1 MTTNNN
7 LPMTHKK
14 VNGNVSLYICLAAMG
29 LFCIPAGQRAHAADA
44 ESISASS
51 AYQQQRITVH
61 GKVLDASGQPVPGA
75 SVIEAGTTNGVNT
88 GIDGAFSITVR
99 SGASLEVSCIGYETV
114 KVSASANM
122 SVTLREDSEF
132 LDEVVVVGFGTQKK
146 VNMTGSVSA
155 VDVDKAFGS
164 KPITDVSKGLQGVV
178 PGLSISY
185 STNDLNA
192 SPTMKIRGTG
202 SINGDNSP
210 LILLDGVEVPD
221 LSFVNPDNIKSIS
234 VLKEA
239 ASSSIY
245 GSRAA
250 WGVVLITSK
259 DGSAVKDR
267 VSITYSNN
275 FSWNQPIGL
284 PKYITDK
291 EGILAQL
298 EEGIIA
304 QKNVDG
310 NRIEAFGMFYDTIG
324 AGISRWFDNYSGN
337 LSNPVYKYGEDYEFI
352 DGTPYYYRVSDPNK
366 EIFKT
371 SFSQTHNL
379 TINGNA
385 GKTNYNISLGY
396 NKNDGTLKAA
406 KKNDVKRYNVNIS
419 TNTQVKKWLNIGTK
433 VMYVEKE
440 FEYPYGYEASNGAM
454 GLLYYS
460 MRFPT
465 FFPFGISDGSKLADG
480 TYANAK
486 AATGEGLYFR
496 HGNAYVANESIC
508 SSKDQYLTLGGN
520 IKINIAPGLSFY
532 GDYTRGRYNY
542 ENRTM
547 RQPYYVANWSFP
559 SRAAVTTQNFVERT
573 FVSKIMNTYNA
584 YFDYVIDIHKQHN
597 FAVKV
602 GANAEDLRYDNQSVK
617 VTGVQNPDMPTL
629 NLTDGKNEGI
639 VNESLRH
646 RATAGFFGRINYNYK
661 EKYLLEVNGR
671 YDGSSSFRAGK
682 QWAFFSS
689 ASAGYRISEEN
700 FWQNIKPYV
709 PTLKIR
715 ASYGSVGNQALS
727 SWYPYISTMSTKDVS
742 WVGTDMNK
750 VSTTSTP
757 AAINADM
764 TWEKIR
770 TLDLGFD
777 AGFFNN
783 ELNVSFDW
791 YQRRN
796 IGMLVAGNEIIRYAG
811 IETAPLENGGN
822 LKTNGWELQID
833 YNHSFNKDLAV
844 YGTFT
849 LSDAKSEITKWNNT
863 TGALNGWYKGKQI
876 GEIWGFTTDRYFN
889 SSDLDADGNLKSSIP
904 DQSYLQNGS
913 FRFGAGDIKYK
924 DLDDNGKIDTGNG
937 TIDNHGDL
945 KRIGNQLPRYEYS
958 LRLGAMF
965 KGIDFEILFQGVG
978 KRDMWTTSSLFI
990 PHAAGAQMNIFE
1002 NQLDYWTE
1010 DNQNAKFPR
1019 PYVNGTFGSLSGL
1032 PGNSGINNFAPQT
1045 KYLNNLAYL
1054 RIKNLTVGY
1063 TIPQKLTR
1071 KLYVEKLRF
1080 YFSAQN
1086 LFTFDHI
1093 DGVMDPECTGG
1104 WSSTFT
1110 NGIDMTYAGRAMPF
1124 NRQWTCG
1131 LQITF

>member
-1 MTTNNN
+1 MI
-7 LPMTHKK
+7 HEKK
-14 VNGNVSLYICLAAMG
+14 NGNVKLYICLAAALCAYLPTGVNMY
-29 LFCIPAGQRAHAADA
+29 AARA
-44 ESISASS
+44 EKPSASNV
-51 AYQQQRITVH
+51 YQQTRILVS
-61 GKVLDASGQPVPGA
+61 GRILDSSGQPVPGA
-75 SVIEAGTTNGVNT
+75 SIIEKGTTNGVNT
-88 GIDGAFSITVR
+88 DIDGKFTISVK
-99 SGASLEVSCIGYETV
+99 SGSSLEVSCIGYETV
-114 KVSASANM
+114 SVAASENL
-122 SVTLREDSEF
+122 SVTLKEDTQF

-146 VNMTGSVSA
+146 VNMTGSVAA

-178 PGLSISY
+178 PGLSITYNS
-185 STNDLNA
+185 NDLNA

-202 SINGDNSP
+202 SINGDNTP

-234 VLKEA
+234 VLKDA
-239 ASSSIY
+239 ASASIY

-259 DGSAVKDR
+259 DGSAVKDK

-291 EGILAQL
+291 EGVLAQL
-298 EEGIIA
+298 EEGMLA

-310 NRIEAFGMFYDTIG
+310 SRIEAFGMYYDTIG
-324 AGISRWFDNYSGN
+324 KGITTWFDKYSGN

-352 DGTPYYYRVSDPNK
+352 EGTPYYYRVSDPNK

-379 TINGNA
+379 SVTGNT
-385 GKTNYNISLGY
+385 GKTNYNIGLGY
-396 NKNDGTLKAA
+396 TMNDGTLKAA
-406 KKNDVKRYNVNIS
+406 KKNDVKRYNLNLS
-419 TNTQVKKWLNIGTK
+419 TNTQVKNWLNIGTK

-440 FEYPYGYEASNGAM
+440 YEYPYGYSQSKGAT
-454 GLLYYS
+454 GLLYYV

-480 TYANAK
+480 TYASDS

-520 IKINIAPGLSFY
+520 VRINLAPGLSFY

-542 ENRTM
+542 ENRSM

-559 SRAAVTTQNFVERT
+559 KKAAVTTNDFLERSY
-573 FVSKIMNTYNA
+573 VSKITNTYNA
-584 YFDYVIDIHKQHN
+584 YFDYLFDIQKQHN
-597 FAVKV
+597 FAIKV

-617 VTGVQNPDMPTL
+617 VNGVQDVEHPTL

-639 VNESLRH
+639 VDESLRH

-661 EKYLLEVNGR
+661 EKYLLELNGR
-671 YDGSSSFRAGK
+671 YDGSSSFRTGK

-689 ASAGYRISEEN
+689 ASAGYRISEEK
-700 FWQNIKPYV
+700 FWTNIKPYV
-709 PTLKIR
+709 PTLKVR
-715 ASYGSVGNQALS
+715 ASYGSVGNQALE
-727 SWYPYISTMSTKDVS
+727 SWYPYISTMATETVS
-742 WVGTDMNK
+742 WIGTDMNQ
-750 VSTTSTP
+750 VSTTTTP
-757 AAINADM
+757 SAVNPDM

-770 TLDLGFD
+770 TLDIGFD

-783 ELNVSFDW
+783 ELNVTFDW

-796 IGMLVAGNEIIRYAG
+796 VGMLVAGNEIVRYAG
-811 IETAPLENGGN
+811 IAVAPLENGGDM
-822 LKTNGWELQID
+822 KTNGWELQID
-833 YNHSFNKDLAV
+833 YNHAFNKDFAI

-863 TGALNGWYKGKQI
+863 TGALNSWYKGKKL
-876 GEIWGFTTDRYFN
+876 GEIWGFETDRYFN
-889 SSDLDADGNLKSSIP
+889 SSDVNPDGTLKTGTP

-924 DLDDNGKIDTGNG
+924 DLNKDGKIDTGKG
-937 TIDNHGDL
+937 TIDDHGDL

-958 LRLGAMF
+958 LRVGAML
-965 KGIDFEILFQGVG
+965 KGFDVEVLLQGVG
-978 KRDMWTTSSLFI
+978 KRDMWSTSSLFI

-1010 DNQNAKFPR
+1010 SNQNARFPR
-1019 PYVNGTFGSLSGL
+1019 PYINGAFGSLSGL
-1032 PGNSGINNFAPQT
+1032 PGNSGCNNFAPQT

-1054 RIKNLTVGY
+1054 RVKNFTVGY
-1063 TIPQKLTR
+1063 TLPQNLTR
-1071 KLYVEKLRF
+1071 KIFVEKLRF

-1104 WSSTFT
+1104 SSKSYT
-1110 NGIDMTYAGRAMPF
+1110 NGMDMTMAGRAMPF
-1124 NRQWTCG
+1124 NRQWSCG